1 MSARDERNG
10 KHVERHHPLNMPLK
24 SEDAALP
31 DPQPAAVR
39 TGEFA
44 DPLPVVLAS
53 LTDSKAEDIVSIDIQ
68 GKTAIADYMVV
79 ASGRSHR
86 HVGAIT
92 DHLVR
97 DLKNAG
103 FGAPRV
109 EGLPHCDWVLVD
121 AGDIVVHLFRPEV
134 RSFYNIEKMWSAETE
149 TTRQYSN

>member
-10 KHVERHHPLNMPLK
+10 KHVERHYPLNMPFK
-24 SEDAALP
+24 AEETALS

-39 TGEFA
+39 AGEYA
-44 DPLPVVLAS
+44 DALPVVLAS
-53 LTDSKAEDIVSIDIQ
+53 LTDSKAEDIVSIDIK
-68 GKTAIADYMVV
+68 GKTALADYMVV
-79 ASGRSHR
+79 VTGRSHR

-109 EGLPHCDWVLVD
+109 EGLPQCDWVLVD
-121 AGDIVVHLFRPEV
+121 AGDIVVHVFRPEV
-134 RSFYNIEKMWSAETE
+134 RSFYNIEKMWSAESE
-149 TTRQYSN
+149 TTPQYSN

>member
-1 MSARDERNG
+1 M
-10 KHVERHHPLNMPLK
+10 
-24 SEDAALP
+24 P